1 MLQPTKIPL
10 LSAIVLTCMTVAT
23 EPAAAFRLST
33 PAPAADTQAGL
44 AAYTTGASD
53 ASADHGMLLSPDEIS
68 HIRWCATRYMSYH
81 PTDNTYAM
89 ANGKRQE
96 CQSPKTR

>member
-1 MLQPTKIPL
+1 MLQPKKIPL
-10 LSAIVLTCMTVAT
+10 LSAMVLTCMTAAG
-23 EPAAAFRLST
+23 PAAAFRLST
-33 PAPAADTQAGL
+33 PAPAADNQPGL

-81 PTDNTYAM
+81 PTENNYAT

-96 CQSPKTR
+96 CQSPAAR